1 MWICDPKTKQMTH
14 NKTIDPSWP
23 IPGAWISSTS
33 CRYCAISTSGRT
45 RLDWAWLGT
54 DWQSNRV
61 KFETNML
68 KHSQI
73 PVQELINFEMHMF
86 SMNWMQAIRFS
97 TNAKAN
103 LVVQIPYHLKSKI
116 RVTFCII
123 LCPSLSVPCGPPMF
137 QRCRRLLSTDQLR
150 LDHGS
155 FQETLWNGHSR
166 SAVTK
171 NESVFSVCL

>member
-103 LVVQIPYHLKSKI
+103 LVVQIP
-116 RVTFCII
+116 II
-123 LCPSLSVPCGPPMF
+123 WNPKYGSHFASFYAHLCPSPVGPPCSNGVGAFCRLTNSAWITGRSRRPCGTDTVV
-137 QRCRRLLSTDQLR
+137 LL
-150 LDHGS
+150 
-155 FQETLWNGHSR
+155 
-166 SAVTK
+166 
-171 NESVFSVCL
+171 